1 MHFHIDPNSSRPIIR
16 QVIEQIQWQIVGGR
30 IKPGDRL
37 PSIRELAKQL
47 EVNPTTVT
55 RIYSELAA
63 AGVVVLRQG
72 QGAFVAETSTRLQR
86 SADEVQRR
94 MSELA
99 RTLVIEGLKQGLSK
113 REIDEIVAEEFRQI
127 RSKSDVSAS
136 DRNT

>member
-37 PSIRELAKQL
+37 PSIRDLAKQL

-127 RSKSDVSAS
+127 RSKRDVSAG
-136 DRNT
+136 D

>member
-63 AGVVVLRQG
+63 AGIVVLRQG
-72 QGAFVAETSTRLQR
+72 QGAFVAETSSRLQR

-136 DRNT
+136 D

>member
-127 RSKSDVSAS
+127 RSKRDVSAG
-136 DRNT
+136 D

>member
-37 PSIRELAKQL
+37 PSIRELAQQL

-127 RSKSDVSAS
+127 RSKRDVSAG
-136 DRNT
+136 D